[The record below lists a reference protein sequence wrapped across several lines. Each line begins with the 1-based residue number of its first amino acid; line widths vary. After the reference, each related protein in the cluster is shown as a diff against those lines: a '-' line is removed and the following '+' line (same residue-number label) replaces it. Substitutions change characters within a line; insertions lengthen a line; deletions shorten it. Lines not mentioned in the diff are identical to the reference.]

1 MSNFSESDK
10 ILNTFIKTNCPYRRN
25 FIVSLALIFSPY
37 KDFVLIAEDEK
48 SQKIRVKDTMKFF
61 VDECIENLA
70 RHLPKF
76 DL

>member
-1 MSNFSESDK
+1 M
-10 ILNTFIKTNCPYRRN
+10 
-25 FIVSLALIFSPY
+25 SLALIFSPY